1 MNKEELLKE
10 FNDKVEELKQELLEK
25 LEQEDKEEKKP
36 FEVELLDDGEYIY
49 FIDDDDNEIYKR
61 EFDKFNID
69 DKYCYLNGSYFK
81 TKEEAEQHLK
91 KQRLLFKLKKWAEI
105 YNEGWRPD
113 WSDYSNNKFLIYHDG
128 EDGVLRINAGS
139 ICDTISILPAF
150 KTRGIAQACID
161 EFGKEIKEVLC

>member
-1 MNKEELLKE
+1 MNKEELIKEYDEKAKALRDEFISKLEDDKKE
-10 FNDKVEELKQELLEK
+10 FELIYPEKDYWGHCVDSDTGEIIEVYYTANNITDRFLFEHGYYFETKQ
-25 LEQEDKEEKKP
+25 
-36 FEVELLDDGEYIY
+36 
-49 FIDDDDNEIYKR
+49 
-61 EFDKFNID
+61 
-69 DKYCYLNGSYFK
+69 
-81 TKEEAEQHLK
+81 EAEQHLK
-91 KQRLLFKLKKWAEI
+91 EQRLLFKLKKWAEI

-161 EFGKEIKEVLC
+161 EFGDEIKEVLC